1 MYFVIPLNPIYLWP
15 PKNVYNCLKTVE
27 IIIYETA
34 ETAHTHILMFSIIF
48 RYRKTDK
55 RATDG
60 VEKGRAVTNI

>member
-1 MYFVIPLNPIYLWP
+1 MIPLNPIYLFH
-15 PKNVYNCLKTVE
+15 PKNVYNCSENRLE

-48 RYRKTDK
+48 RYRKTGK

-60 VEKGRAVTNI
+60 VEKGVSRAVTNI